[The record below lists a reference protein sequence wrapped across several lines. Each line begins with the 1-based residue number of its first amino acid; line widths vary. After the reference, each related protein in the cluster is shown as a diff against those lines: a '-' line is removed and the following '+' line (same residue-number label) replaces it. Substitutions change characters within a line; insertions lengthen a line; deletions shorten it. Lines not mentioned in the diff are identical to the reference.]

1 MWKKWQR
8 ELLDDNTELW
18 YLGRLTEFVERE
30 GISDRISVFDSIA
43 DWRNFRFSFKQ
54 LLYLLNK

>member
-1 MWKKWQR
+1 VGKMAE

-18 YLGRLTEFVERE
+18 YLGRLTEFIERE

-43 DWRNFRFSFKQ
+43 DLVEK
-54 LLYLLNK
+54 L